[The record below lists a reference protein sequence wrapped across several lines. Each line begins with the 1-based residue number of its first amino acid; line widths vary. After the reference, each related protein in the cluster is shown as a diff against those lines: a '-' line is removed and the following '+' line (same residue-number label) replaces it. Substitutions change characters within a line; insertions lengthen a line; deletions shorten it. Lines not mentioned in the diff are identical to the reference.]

1 MGKFSGVLIA
11 SDFDNTLI
19 YTEGAMRRGEPIPPL
34 PESNRKALEYFMA
47 EGGCFIVSTGRA
59 LQAMQK
65 FLDQVP
71 CNSLGIV
78 CNGAAL
84 YDYEQQAYLELLMLN
99 EEALV
104 RGQAMLDQFPDL
116 AVEAY
121 YIGNTIYAVHPNEV
135 TQSHVRLT
143 KVETD
148 EKPLLTD
155 VPLPVG
161 KLLFEAEHETL
172 EQVHDELKRRGW
184 AEDYE
189 LIYTAPE
196 LLEMTVRGFVIY
208 AVSFQQG
215 KHGAPSGGASGNLHG
230 ARLLRGRSG
239 QRSVHAGGGIHRF
252 RSRQLQRRGSCL
264 RSYHRG
270 RCPGRCTGGCDP
282 HSGRKIHMKQRH
294 GTASFRGASIPL
306 ALFLRF
312 G

>member
-47 EGGCFIVSTGRA
+47 EGGCFVISTGRA

-148 EKPLLTD
+148 EKPFLTD

-172 EQVHDELKRRGW
+172 EQIRAELEQRGW

-196 LLEMTVRGFVIY
+196 LLEMTI
-208 AVSFQQG
+208 
-215 KHGAPSGGASGNLHG
+215 KGASKGNMVRRLAERLGISMEHVYCVGDQDNDLSMLAVASTGFAPANCSDVVRASG
-230 ARLLRGRSG
+230 ATIVADARE
-239 QRSVHAGGGIHRF
+239 
-252 RSRQLQRRGSCL
+252 
-264 RSYHRG
+264 
-270 RCPGRCTGGCDP
+270 
-282 HSGRKIHMKQRH
+282 
-294 GTASFRGASIPL
+294 GAL
-306 ALFLRF
+306 ADVIRILDEKYV
-312 G
+312 